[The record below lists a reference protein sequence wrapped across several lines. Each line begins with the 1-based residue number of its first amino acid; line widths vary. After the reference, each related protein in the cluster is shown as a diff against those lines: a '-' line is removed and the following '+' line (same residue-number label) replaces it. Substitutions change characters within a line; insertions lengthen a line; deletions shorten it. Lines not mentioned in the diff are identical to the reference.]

1 MLFQSTCA
9 SPVLHIDLSD
19 QSRVTHDILHLEGWH
34 FMQNTFFFP
43 ELLVNYGHRLSR
55 GCVNTIIYYIP
66 DNLYS
71 TMQETRI
78 SMFLALSFL
87 LVLALKLP
95 LACYSKCPSKTRAP
109 HLLAR
114 QVCWCCFTGSVAE
127 GPLGVAGKGGCAAP
141 WSSEEVSFL
150 PRLLKC
156 GMQ

>member
-1 MLFQSTCA
+1 
-9 SPVLHIDLSD
+9 
-19 QSRVTHDILHLEGWH
+19 
-34 FMQNTFFFP
+34 
-43 ELLVNYGHRLSR
+43 
-55 GCVNTIIYYIP
+55 
-66 DNLYS
+66 
-71 TMQETRI
+71 MQETRI

-114 QVCWCCFTGSVAE
+114 QVCGCCFTGSAAE

>member
-1 MLFQSTCA
+1 MIFYTLKGG
-9 SPVLHIDLSD
+9 
-19 QSRVTHDILHLEGWH
+19 ILCRTLL
-34 FMQNTFFFP
+34 FFP

-55 GCVNTIIYYIP
+55 GWVNTIIYYIP
-66 DNLYS
+66 DNLYF

-87 LVLALKLP
+87 LVLALKLL